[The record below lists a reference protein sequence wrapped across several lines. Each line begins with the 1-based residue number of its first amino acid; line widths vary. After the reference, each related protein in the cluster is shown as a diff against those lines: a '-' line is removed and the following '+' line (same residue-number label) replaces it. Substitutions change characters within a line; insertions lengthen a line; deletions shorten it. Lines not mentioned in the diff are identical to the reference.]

1 MADTRLA
8 GKVAL
13 ISGAAQ
19 GIGAAIAATFVAE
32 GAKVVLGDIAD
43 DELAVLAAQLGPD
56 AVAVP
61 LDVTDPA
68 AWERAVALAVERFG
82 SLSVLVNNAGIA
94 HRLTSIDAIKLRT
107 WDRVLAVNLTGTFN
121 GIQAATPALRQHG
134 KSAIINVSSI
144 AGIQAAEG
152 IAAYAA
158 SKFGVRGLTKA
169 AAIDL
174 GRSGIRVNSI
184 HPGLIATRMAV
195 GSDYPVGDIA
205 LPRVG
210 LPEEV
215 AQMAVFLASDLSSY
229 CTGSEFIVDG
239 GDTAGRFLGR

>member
-1 MADTRLA
+1 MTSARLA

-19 GIGAAIAATFVAE
+19 GIGAAIAAAFVAH
-32 GAKVVLGDIAD
+32 GAKVVLGDIAA
-43 DELAVLAAQLGPD
+43 DELAALAAELGPD

-68 AWERAVALAVERFG
+68 AWEAAVATALDQFG

-94 HRLTSIDAIKLRT
+94 HRLTPVDAIKPRT
-107 WDRVLAVNLTGTFN
+107 WERVLAVNLTGPFN
-121 GIQAATPALRQHG
+121 GIQAATPALRQAG
-134 KSAIINVSSI
+134 KSSIINVSSI

-184 HPGLIATRMAV
+184 HPGLIDTRMAV
-195 GSDYPVGDIA
+195 GSDYPVGDLA
-205 LPRVG
+205 LPRLG
-210 LPEEV
+210 QPEEV
-215 AQMAVFLASDLSSY
+215 ALLAVFLASDESSY
-229 CTGSEFIVDG
+229 STGGEFTVDG
-239 GDTAGRFLGR
+239 GDTAGRFLNR

>member
-1 MADTRLA
+1 MPDRLA

-19 GIGAAIAATFVAE
+19 GIGAAIAAAFVAE
-32 GAKVVLGDIAD
+32 GAKVVLGDIAA
-43 DELAVLAAQLGPD
+43 DELTALATKLGPD

-61 LDVTDPA
+61 LDVTEPA
-68 AWERAVALAVERFG
+68 AWEQAVALAVERFG

-94 HRLTSIDAIKLRT
+94 HRLTPIDAIKPRT
-107 WDRVLAVNLTGTFN
+107 WDRVLAVNLTGPFN
-121 GIQAATPALRQHG
+121 GIQAATSALRQAG
-134 KSAIINVSSI
+134 KGAIINVSSI

-158 SKFGVRGLTKA
+158 SKFGVRGLTKVA
-169 AAIDL
+169 AFDL
-174 GRSGIRVNSI
+174 GRDGIRVNSI
-184 HPGLIATRMAV
+184 HPGLIDTRMAV
-195 GSDYPVGDIA
+195 GSDYPVDGLA
-205 LPRVG
+205 LPRMG

-215 AQMAVFLASDLSSY
+215 AQMAVFLASNDSSY
-229 CTGSEFIVDG
+229 CSGGEFVVDG

>member
-1 MADTRLA
+1 MPERLA

-19 GIGAAIAATFVAE
+19 GIGAAIAAAFVAE
-32 GAKVVLGDIAD
+32 GAKVVLGDIAA
-43 DELAVLAAQLGPD
+43 DELTALATKLGPD

-61 LDVTDPA
+61 LDVTEPA
-68 AWERAVALAVERFG
+68 AWEQAVALAVERFG

-94 HRLTSIDAIKLRT
+94 HRLTPIDAIKPRT
-107 WDRVLAVNLTGTFN
+107 WDRVLAVNLTGPFN
-121 GIQAATPALRQHG
+121 GIQAATSALRQAG
-134 KSAIINVSSI
+134 KGAIINVSSI

-158 SKFGVRGLTKA
+158 SKFGVRGLTKVA
-169 AAIDL
+169 AFDL
-174 GRSGIRVNSI
+174 GRDGIRVNSI
-184 HPGLIATRMAV
+184 HPGLIDTRMAV
-195 GSDYPVGDIA
+195 GSDYPVDGLA
-205 LPRVG
+205 LPRMG

-215 AQMAVFLASDLSSY
+215 AQMAVFLASNDSSY
-229 CTGSEFIVDG
+229 CSGGEFVVDG

>member
-1 MADTRLA
+1 MSERLA

-19 GIGAAIAATFVAE
+19 GIGAAIAAAFVAE
-32 GAKVVLGDIAD
+32 GAKVVLGDIAA
-43 DELAVLAAQLGPD
+43 DELTALAAKLGPD

-61 LDVTDPA
+61 LDVTEPA
-68 AWERAVALAVERFG
+68 AWEQAVALAVERFG

-94 HRLTSIDAIKLRT
+94 HRLTPIDAIKPRT
-107 WDRVLAVNLTGTFN
+107 WDRVLAVNLTGPFN
-121 GIQAATPALRQHG
+121 GIQAATSALRQAG
-134 KSAIINVSSI
+134 KGAIINVSSI

-158 SKFGVRGLTKA
+158 SKFGVRGLTKVA
-169 AAIDL
+169 AFDL
-174 GRSGIRVNSI
+174 GRDGIRVNSI
-184 HPGLIATRMAV
+184 HPGLIDTRMAV
-195 GSDYPVGDIA
+195 GSDYPVDGLA
-205 LPRVG
+205 LPRMG

-215 AQMAVFLASDLSSY
+215 AQMAVFLASNESSY
-229 CTGSEFIVDG
+229 CSGGEFVVDG